1 MSSIPPHASSEADP
15 DMAELLARRPQ
26 LSMQA
31 LGGLML
37 EEVPL
42 QAIAEALGT
51 PVWVTGAGTLRARYR
66 RLRTALEGAGLQFS
80 VRYAVKANDH
90 LAVLRVLAAEGAGAD
105 VVSGGELLRAR
116 AAGIDPRRIVFSGV
130 GKSESELRLALGE
143 EIGQINVES
152 AEEIEM
158 LSALAHGMDRRVR
171 IALRVNPDI
180 DAGSH
185 AKISTGR
192 AGDKFGIPHRD
203 VPSLYRRAAALP
215 GLLPVGLAVHIG
227 SQVSA
232 IAPFRAAYA
241 CLAGLVRELR
251 EQGQP
256 VSLVDCGGG
265 LGVSYRDEIEGSPR
279 ALAGAIRA
287 TLGGLDLHLVV
298 EPGRWLVAPAG
309 VLLGSV
315 LLVKRA
321 SRGEPPF
328 IVLDCA
334 MNDLLRPSLYEAWHG
349 LVPLSPA
356 AASASAARAHV
367 VGPVCESGDT
377 LARDRLLPTL
387 SAGDRVAILD
397 TGAYGAVMSSTYNA
411 RPLAAAAL
419 VDGARWATI
428 RPRQRTEALWRD
440 ESVPDWIG
448 AGRKPVGW
456 AEVGRAEVG
465 REEHGREEHGPGQ
478 MMTGSD
484 GNG

>member
-1 MSSIPPHASSEADP
+1 MSSILPHASRDADP
-15 DMAELLARRPQ
+15 DTAELLARRPQ

-42 QAIAEALGT
+42 QAIADSLGT

-66 RLRTALEGAGLQFS
+66 RLREALDEAGLQAS
-80 VRYAVKANDH
+80 VQYAVKANDH
-90 LAVLRVLAAEGAGAD
+90 LAVLRVLSAQGAGAD

-130 GKSESELRLALGE
+130 GKSEAELRLALDE

-203 VPSLYRRAAALP
+203 VASLYVRAAGLP

-227 SQVSA
+227 SQIGTV
-232 IAPFRAAYA
+232 APFRAAYA
-241 CLAGLVRELR
+241 CLAGLVRDLR
-251 EQGQP
+251 ERGQA
-256 VSLVDCGGG
+256 VSVVDCGGG
-265 LGVSYRDEIEGSPR
+265 LGVSYRDETEGSPR

-287 TLGGLDLHLVV
+287 TLGGLGLHLMV
-298 EPGRWLVAPAG
+298 EPGRWLAAPAG

-321 SRGEPPF
+321 PDGEPPF

-334 MNDLLRPSLYEAWHG
+334 MNDLLRPSLYESWHG
-349 LVPLSPA
+349 VVPLSSRAAVAPA
-356 AASASAARAHV
+356 SRAHL
-367 VGPVCESGDT
+367 VGPVCETGDT
-377 LARDRLLPTL
+377 LARDRLLPPL
-387 SAGDRVAILD
+387 RAGDRVAILD

-419 VDGARWATI
+419 VDGARWSTI
-428 RPRQRTEALWRD
+428 RPRQQTAALWRD
-440 ESVPDWIG
+440 EIVPDWIG
-448 AGRKPVGW
+448 PGTGS
-456 AEVGRAEVG
+456 GG
-465 REEHGREEHGPGQ
+465 GPESGFESGPESGSGSCDRRQ
-478 MMTGSD
+478 RMMTGSD
-484 GNG
+484 GRG